1 MMYLKHFDVENENCV
16 CDGGGG
22 GGGGGCGGGGIVF
35 ILFFIFELLMIIV
48 IIYSIY
54 VPHNNPS
61 KLDTHR
67 KLFR

>member
-1 MMYLKHFDVENENCV
+1 MLYLNHFDVENENCV

-22 GGGGGCGGGGIVF
+22 GGGVVF